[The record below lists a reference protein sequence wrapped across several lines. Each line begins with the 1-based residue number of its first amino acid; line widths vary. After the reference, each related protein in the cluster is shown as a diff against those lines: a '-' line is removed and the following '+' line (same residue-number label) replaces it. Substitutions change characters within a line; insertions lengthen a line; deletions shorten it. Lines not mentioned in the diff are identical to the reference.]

1 MIKITKIVHFEMAHA
16 IYGYNGRCK
25 NIHGHSYELHV
36 TVTGRDTKGIIKFTN
51 AKNEVISAVSI
62 EIDDVAYMVKVSTQ
76 LQKMVDNVD
85 IDDDFDPLGDVA
97 LDDLGVGLKDVED
110 ELEDDDDMADDGS
123 DSFDEA
129 LDGDDDD
136 DDDDDDE

>member
-1 MIKITKIVHFEMAHA
+1 MIKKRVIVDYKNVPEEVLQALHEKYPH
-16 IYGYNGRCK
+16 GY
-25 NIHGHSYELHV
+25 S
-36 TVTGRDTKGIIKFTN
+36 KGIIKFTN

-97 LDDLGVGLKDVED
+97 LDDLGDGLKDVED